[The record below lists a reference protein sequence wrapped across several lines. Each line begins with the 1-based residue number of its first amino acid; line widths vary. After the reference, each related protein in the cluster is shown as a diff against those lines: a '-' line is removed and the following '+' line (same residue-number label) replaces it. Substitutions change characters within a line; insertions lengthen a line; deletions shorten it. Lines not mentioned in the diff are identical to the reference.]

1 VRPAGTGF
9 SRRRFLLSVL
19 PAAALARP
27 AIAAARP
34 LWPGARFSSADR
46 DRAIQRGLRFIYR
59 LARTPKTFEE
69 YGDDILWCFHSLA
82 VTAADPWLRD
92 NAWRMGQERAR
103 AWRRQNPRVPP
114 DADADEIAVLVSGTL
129 SADRLG
135 VPDAAMKPVLTEAA
149 KRFGPVDFL
158 QFDPAT
164 GVIPDTVTKPCEC
177 PMTSSRTVPL
187 QCPQCEAQ
195 PVERVSR
202 YELLLDALVT
212 VYSGDHY
219 GVRLGASLADVTAL
233 VPRLRPY
240 RGAEGGRNADFID
253 IAYAVTHVV
262 YALNDYGRY
271 LLRPEWLPDE
281 FAYLKEN
288 LAQVIANNDPET
300 VGEFVDSLKAFGLT
314 EQDPLIRTGMAFI
327 MRTQHADGSWGAR
340 DDKDPYVAYHS
351 TWTAINGLMD
361 YAWNG
366 EGTSFP
372 EALRRAREG

>member
-1 VRPAGTGF
+1 MARPGL
-9 SRRRFLLSVL
+9 SRRRFLLTALS
-19 PAAALARP
+19 AAAIAQP
-27 AIAAARP
+27 AVALARP
-34 LWPGARFSSADR
+34 LWPGARFTGAER

-59 LARTPKTFEE
+59 QAQKPKTFEE
-69 YGDDILWCFHSLA
+69 YGDDMLWCFHSLA

-103 AWRRQNPRVPP
+103 VWRRQNPRVPP
-114 DADADEIAVLVSGTL
+114 DADADDIAALVSGSL

-135 VPDAAMKPVLTEAA
+135 VPDAAMKPALTEAA
-149 KRFGPVDFL
+149 KRFGPIDYL

-164 GVIPDTVTKPCEC
+164 GVIPDNVTKPCEC
-177 PMTSSRTVPL
+177 PRTSSGATPL
-187 QCPQCEAQ
+187 QCRECKEQ
-195 PVERVSR
+195 PTEKMSP

-212 VYSGDHY
+212 AYSGDHY
-219 GVRLGASLADVTAL
+219 GVRLGASLAEVTAL
-233 VPRLRPY
+233 VPRMRPY
-240 RGAEGGRNADFID
+240 RGAEGGKNADFID

-271 LLRPEWLPDE
+271 RLRPEWLPDE

-288 LAQVIANNDPET
+288 FAQVITNNDPET
-300 VGEFVDSLKAFGLT
+300 MGEFLDSLKAFGLT
-314 EQDPLIRTGMAFI
+314 ETDPLIRTGMAFL
-327 MRTQHADGSWGAR
+327 MRTQHADGSWGDR
-340 DDKDPYVAYHS
+340 EDKDPYTAYHS

-361 YAWNG
+361 YAWSG

>member
-1 VRPAGTGF
+1 MARAGL
-9 SRRRFLLSVL
+9 SRRRFLLSTL
-19 PAAALARP
+19 SAAALAQP
-27 AIAAARP
+27 TLATARP

-59 LARTPKTFEE
+59 QARTPTTFEE
-69 YGDDILWCFHSLA
+69 FGDDILWCFHSLA
-82 VTAADPWLRD
+82 VAAADPSLRD

-103 AWRRQNPRVPP
+103 AWRRQNPRVPQ
-114 DADADEIAVLVSGTL
+114 DADADEIAALVSGTL

-135 VPDAAMKPVLTEAA
+135 VPDPAMKPTLTEAA

-288 LAQVIANNDPET
+288 LAQVITDNDPET
-300 VGEFVDSLKAFGLT
+300 MGEFVDSLKAFGLT

-327 MRTQHADGSWGAR
+327 MRTQHPDGSWGNR

-361 YAWNG
+361 YAWHG

>member
-1 VRPAGTGF
+1 VLPARPGF
-9 SRRRFLLSVL
+9 SRRRFLLTAL
-19 PAAALARP
+19 PGVALAQP
-27 AIAAARP
+27 ALAGSRP
-34 LWPGARFSSADR
+34 LWPGAPFSSADR
-46 DRAIQRGLRFIYR
+46 GRAIQRGLKFIYR
-59 LARTPKTFEE
+59 LAKTPKTFEE
-69 YGDDILWCFHSLA
+69 NGEDLLWCFYSLSVA
-82 VTAADPWLRD
+82 AADPWLRD

-103 AWRRQNPRVPP
+103 AWRRQNSRVPL
-114 DADADEIAVLVSGTL
+114 DADADDIAALVFGSL

-135 VPDAAMKPVLTEAA
+135 VPDAAMKPALAEAA
-149 KRFGPVDFL
+149 KRFGPVDYL

-177 PMTSSRTVPL
+177 PMTSSRAAPL
-187 QCPQCEAQ
+187 QCRQCREQ
-195 PVERVSR
+195 PIQRVSP

-212 VYSGDHY
+212 TYSGDHY
-219 GVRLGASLADVTAL
+219 GVRLGASLAEVTAL

-240 RGAEGGRNADFID
+240 RGAEGGRNEDFID

-271 LLRPEWLPDE
+271 RLRPEWLPDE

-288 LAQVIANNDPET
+288 LAQVITSNDPET
-300 VGEFVDSLKAFGLT
+300 MGEFLDSLKAFGLT
-314 EQDPLIRTGMAFI
+314 EQDPLIRAGMAFI
-327 MRTQHADGSWGAR
+327 MRTQHADGSWGGR

-361 YAWNG
+361 YAWSG
-366 EGTSFP
+366 EGTIFP